1 MAPTPR
7 EFFDDETGK
16 IVTPLYVNARDYLR
30 HWQRENP
37 GEYEEIE
44 RLKTEASA
52 APEEAATPV
61 PRKRVETQP
70 QGIDAGAS
78 MASRPST
85 RNATSTSRS
94 LEPARRPNS
103 KAEHRT
109 TNPRQRE
116 TAILKDHLQR
126 QKRRDEAG
134 RRSKSRES
142 VNYQVVKTARR

>member
-37 GEYEEIE
+37 SEYEEIE

-52 APEEAATPV
+52 APEEPANA
-61 PRKRVETQP
+61 K
-70 QGIDAGAS
+70 AS
-78 MASRPST
+78 TASRPST

-94 LEPARRPNS
+94 VEAARRPNS

-116 TAILKDHLQR
+116 TAILKDRLQR